1 MTMPD
6 PAGSAPSTPE
16 AGAPRALR
24 GVIPPV
30 CTPMTPDHEVD
41 AGSLTRLVDH
51 LLAGGVD
58 ALFVLGSS
66 SEVAYLPDAHRRVV
80 LDTVVG
86 HVAGQV
92 PVLAGVI
99 DMTTPR
105 VLDHARSAVEAGVSG
120 LVATAPFYTRTHP
133 EEIRTHF
140 RLIAART
147 GLPLYA
153 YDLPVSVH
161 TKLPAGLLLD
171 LAAEGVLAGVKDSSG
186 DDGGLREVILGRTPG
201 FSVLTGS
208 EVTVDSA
215 LWMGADGVVPG
226 LGNVDPH
233 GYVRLAA
240 CAGRG
245 EWEAARQ
252 EQERLVRLFEIVR
265 VGGARMG
272 GSSSGLG
279 AFKAALYL
287 RGVIAHPVTAPPQIP
302 LTDDEIGSVG
312 KHLAAAGLL

>member
-41 AGSLTRLVDH
+41 ARSLTRLVDH

>member
-1 MTMPD
+1 MSLT
-6 PAGSAPSTPE
+6 
-16 AGAPRALR
+16 

-30 CTPMTPDHEVD
+30 CTPLTPEYEVD
-41 AGSLTRLVDH
+41 AASLVRLVDH

-66 SEVAYLPDAHRRVV
+66 SEVAYLTDAQRRVV

-105 VLDHARSAVEAGVSG
+105 VLEHVRSAVAAGASG

-140 RLIAART
+140 RTIAARG

-161 TKLPAGLLLD
+161 TKLPAELLLE
-171 LAAEGVLAGVKDSSG
+171 LAAEGALAGVKDSSG
-186 DDGGLREVILGRTPG
+186 DDGALRRVILGRQRGQGTP

-233 GYVRLAA
+233 GYVQLYRSAE
-240 CAGRG
+240 RG
-245 EWEAARQ
+245 DWEAARA

-272 GSSSGLG
+272 GSSAGLG
-279 AFKAALYL
+279 AFKAALHL
-287 RGVIAHPVTAPPQIP
+287 RGVIDCPLTALPQIP
-302 LTDDEIGSVG
+302 LDDDETGRVG
-312 KHLAAAGLL
+312 KLLAAAGLL

>member
-1 MTMPD
+1 MTT
-6 PAGSAPSTPE
+6 AVTPT
-16 AGAPRALR
+16 LS

-30 CTPMTPDHEVD
+30 CTPLTPEGEVD
-41 AGSLTRLVDH
+41 AGSLARLVDH
-51 LLAGGVD
+51 LVAGGVD

-66 SEVAYLPDAHRRVV
+66 SEVAYLTDAQRKVV

-86 HVAGQV
+86 HVGGQV

-99 DMTTPR
+99 DMTAPR
-105 VLDHARSAVEAGVSG
+105 VLAHARVAVAAGASG

-133 EEIRTHF
+133 AEIRTHF
-140 RLIAART
+140 RAIAA
-147 GLPLYA
+147 GGGVPLYA

-161 TKLPAGLLLD
+161 TKLSAELLLE

-186 DDGGLREVILGRTPG
+186 DDGGMRQVILRREAP

-208 EVTVDSA
+208 EVTVDAA

-233 GYVRLAA
+233 GYVNLVRSAS
-240 CAGRG
+240 RG
-245 EWEAARQ
+245 DWEAARR
-252 EQERLVRLFEIVR
+252 EQERLVRLFEIVH
-265 VGGARMG
+265 VGGSRMG
-272 GSSSGLG
+272 GSSAGLG
-279 AFKAALYL
+279 AFKAALHL
-287 RGVIAHPVTAPPQIP
+287 RGIIDHPATAMPQTP
-302 LTDDEIGSVG
+302 LNDDEIGRIG